1 MNDTFGSKTALMDRQ
16 TPPRRRA
23 GLAPPFFLASV
34 RGRIV
39 FGFALLVLILVT
51 VVAASAWLQRQHQR
65 HLGDME
71 SRAATVSLLRDS
83 EREGAIAFA
92 TVQAYIL
99 SGNETLLP
107 DIRAGWD
114 ASFAKAADAL
124 AREDARG
131 HEEQAAAI
139 NQLLAETASLS
150 EGWDR
155 SVALRKAGDVQGAVA
170 AITSTMP
177 ALRQLGER
185 VDEIIATE
193 NQEVV
198 ALRAGADTTGRLAF
212 WLLVISGAEG
222 AVIDL
227 SVFILL

>member
-1 MNDTFGSKTALMDRQ
+1 MDRRA
-16 TPPRRRA
+16 PPRRRV
-23 GLAPPFFLASV
+23 GLMPPFFLASV

-39 FGFALLVLILVT
+39 FGFALLVLILVA
-51 VVAASAWLQRQHQR
+51 VVAASAWLQRQHR
-65 HLGDME
+65 HHLHEME
-71 SRAATVSLLRDS
+71 DRAATVSLLQDA
-83 EREGAIAFA
+83 EGDGSIAFA

-99 SGNETLLP
+99 SGNESLLP
-107 DIRAGWD
+107 DIRASRE
-114 ASFAKAADAL
+114 ASFAAAMDAL
-124 AREDARG
+124 AREGARG

-150 EGWDR
+150 QGWDR
-155 SVALRKAGDVQGAVA
+155 SVTLRQAGDVQGAVA

-185 VDEIIATE
+185 VDEIIAAE
-193 NQEVV
+193 NQEVA
-198 ALRAGADTTGRLAF
+198 ALRARADTTGRLAF